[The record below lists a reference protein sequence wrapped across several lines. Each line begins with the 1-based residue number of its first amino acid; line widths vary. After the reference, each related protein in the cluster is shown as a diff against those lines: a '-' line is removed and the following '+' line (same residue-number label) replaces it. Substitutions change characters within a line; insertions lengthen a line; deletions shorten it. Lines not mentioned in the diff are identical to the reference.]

1 MKIIKWLKDW
11 QYNRL
16 LCRLFRDLNELRM
29 EDLMQIPDYADSLY
43 SVRKHRQEKEANT

>member
-16 LCRLFRDLNELRM
+16 LGRLVRDLNKLRM

-43 SVRKHRQEKEANT
+43 SARKRRQEKEANK